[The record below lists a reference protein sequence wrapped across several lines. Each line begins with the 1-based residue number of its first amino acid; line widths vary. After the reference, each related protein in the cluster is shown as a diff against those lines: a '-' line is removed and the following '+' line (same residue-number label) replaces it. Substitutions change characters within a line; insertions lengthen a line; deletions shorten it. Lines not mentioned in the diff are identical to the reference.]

1 MGMGAELMKK
11 IFESCKKIN
20 KKHRVLASVVLASV
34 IIVGCISVKP
44 TLAYFTTFASAKGGV
59 SIDIGPT
66 TRVKEKF
73 KDWKKTIQIE
83 NTGKVDCFVR
93 CKVIAASQFT
103 ITASGNNWSLSDDG
117 YWYYS
122 KVKDLG
128 DTNYLG
134 HKNFTV
140 LKPEQEEDFEM
151 NCDAGDIRV
160 GFETE
165 RMPNEITIVGIQV
178 SSKLNG
184 S

>member
-83 NTGKVDCFVR
+83 NTGKVD
-93 CKVIAASQFT
+93 
-103 ITASGNNWSLSDDG
+103 
-117 YWYYS
+117 
-122 KVKDLG
+122 
-128 DTNYLG
+128 
-134 HKNFTV
+134 
-140 LKPEQEEDFEM
+140 
-151 NCDAGDIRV
+151 
-160 GFETE
+160 
-165 RMPNEITIVGIQV
+165 
-178 SSKLNG
+178 
-184 S
+184 